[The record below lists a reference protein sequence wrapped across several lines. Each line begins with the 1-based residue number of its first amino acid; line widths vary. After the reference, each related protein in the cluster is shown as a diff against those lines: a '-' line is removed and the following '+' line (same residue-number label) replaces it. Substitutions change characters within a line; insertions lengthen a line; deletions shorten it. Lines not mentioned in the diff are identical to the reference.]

1 MGKPGKKKNV
11 GVGVDFK
18 RVRGKV
24 GKKLPRAVNAT
35 DTTVK
40 AKAISLREQ
49 SVAVERGGAALTSR
63 GLTLRETLSQLSHPA
78 ARVRRDA
85 LVGLGELCASSPEA
99 VRASGSAAL
108 AAAAALASD
117 EDADV
122 RKELARVAGDALFPT
137 LGAPALRASL
147 PLLVARVS
155 AALTHHRPGV
165 RRDALRLLEIVAERV
180 PGEVAREHAAPA
192 LEHFAAMLSHAS
204 RGATLSAGSLS
215 SIATAL
221 AGLRSFLDRIVA
233 EVRRRAEQ
241 DSADAAGATPPPSGV
256 DAGAAGAKPLA
267 DATAGRAGR
276 ARELRAAEVV
286 RAPCAS
292 APSPPVLEA
301 LARAEAG
308 EWRLADLAAA
318 SAHALDARASVARVR
333 AAAPPLAAGDAACFA
348 AVASLDAPSGFG
360 PPDPVPLAPGADA
373 LPADARAAAG
383 ELVPALVLAWQSC
396 GAAGEELDEAS
407 GASAAAA
414 AADAAHALRAALLLA
429 PPGELRVRRAREV
442 AEAVAK
448 RFPLRA
454 AADRESDGASTLAG
468 PGKAVAAPPPS
479 AAEDAAAA
487 RTRLNAAAAALLEA
501 ALPAAELTLPPSA
514 SRAQIAAAQGMSPVA
529 VAKTRRRLATWYLA
543 VLRDDDGGAAA
554 AARATLD
561 AEVYAAALDG
571 ALAPEAA
578 APDQVLDATWAL
590 WRRGAARR
598 PELAALLLGR
608 WRALLCG
615 ERAFAPVSLAHAR
628 RWLEAAPATLWEA
641 RKRLGE
647 LDWRAAALAALALL
661 RDPALRAAPLADAGS
676 DGPAAALA
684 AMQPHL
690 RAVLCAA
697 EPDAA
702 PPAFG
707 LGPWASEAAV
717 SAALL
722 SPELSDEVASSAVA
736 LATNARVPVRSVR
749 SLLCGVAAHPSC
761 VWADGEPSPA
771 LARAAKALARVATA
785 AWPEAAPGR
794 CAELVDGVADAVLG
808 SGPQRAGATLGLVL
822 EEAAALCAA
831 AKGSKRRR
839 RATLSACRALLPV
852 VARVARATTAGASG
866 VDRSD
871 VVGLALGRLAWAA
884 AEERE
889 AAAAREAA
897 GEGPAPAVVAAATP
911 VSAAATSVAE
921 ALVDVEQMASAS
933 WESLNA
939 LLLGAR
945 AVAAG
950 SASEEVFDARWSPGE
965 EVEPLGPL
973 AARLAAHLYSRS
985 GLPHAQSGCVPLPEL
1000 AALVRAARRA
1010 RASEAAAQAA

>member
-85 LVGLGELCASSPEA
+85 LVGLGELCVSAPEA

-122 RKELARVAGDALFPT
+122 RKELARVSEEVLFST
-137 LGAPALRASL
+137 LGSSALRASL

-165 RRDALRLLEIVAERV
+165 RRDALRLLEVIAERV

-192 LEHFAAMLSHAS
+192 LEHFAAMLAHSS

-241 DSADAAGATPPPSGV
+241 DSEDVAQATAAGSQREAEALLRTAKLP
-256 DAGAAGAKPLA
+256 AASYPRSAAESGAKAGKAPKTSCTSSPLPA
-267 DATAGRAGR
+267 
-276 ARELRAAEVV
+276 
-286 RAPCAS
+286 
-292 APSPPVLEA
+292 VLEA
-301 LARAEAG
+301 LARADAA
-308 EWRLADLAAA
+308 EWHPADATLA
-318 SAHALDARASVARVR
+318 SAHALRARASASRVR
-333 AAAPPLAAGDAACFA
+333 AVAPPLAAGDAACFA
-348 AVASLDAPSGFG
+348 SVASLDAPSGFG
-360 PPDPVPLAPGADA
+360 QPDPVSVVPGADA
-373 LPADARAAAG
+373 LNVAARSAAG

-396 GAAGEELDEAS
+396 EAAGEELDEVS
-407 GASAAAA
+407 GASAAVA
-414 AADAAHALRAALLLA
+414 AADAALALRAALVLA
-429 PPGELRVRRAREV
+429 PPGELRVRRAREA

-448 RFPLRA
+448 RFPFRA
-454 AADRESDGASTLAG
+454 VADRESAGASTPGGSAKAG
-468 PGKAVAAPPPS
+468 AASRPSTVEDVAP
-479 AAEDAAAA
+479 A
-487 RTRLNAAAAALLEA
+487 RTRLNAATAALLET
-501 ALPAAELTLPPSA
+501 ALPAAELVLSPGAT
-514 SRAQIAAAQGMSPVA
+514 RAQAAAMPGMSAAA
-529 VAKTRRRLATWYLA
+529 VARTRRRLGAWYLA
-543 VLRDDDGGAAA
+543 VLRDDDGAEDCAED
-554 AARATLD
+554 ATLD
-561 AEVYAAALDG
+561 ASVYAAALDG
-571 ALAPEAA
+571 ALAPGAGPPEEA
-578 APDQVLDATWAL
+578 LDATWTL

-598 PELAALLLGR
+598 PELAALLLER
-608 WRALLCG
+608 WRALLCA
-615 ERAFAPVSLAHAR
+615 ERVFAPVPLAHAR

-641 RKRLGE
+641 RRRLQE

-661 RDPALRAAPLADAGS
+661 RDPALRAVPLADADG
-676 DGPAAALA
+676 DGPAVALA
-684 AMQPHL
+684 AMQPQL

-697 EPDAA
+697 EPEAA
-702 PPAFG
+702 PPAFA
-707 LGPWASEAAV
+707 LGTWAAEAAV

-722 SPELSDEVASSAVA
+722 SPELSDEIAMSAAA
-736 LATNARVPVRSVR
+736 LAANPRVPARCAR
-749 SLLCGVAAHPSC
+749 ALLCGIAAHPSC
-761 VWADGEPSPA
+761 SWADGEPSPA
-771 LARAAKALARVATA
+771 LERAAKALARVATA
-785 AWPEAAPGR
+785 AWPEPAPGR
-794 CAELVDGVADAVLG
+794 CAELVDGLADAVLNAG
-808 SGPQRAGATLGLVL
+808 RARAGTTLGLVL
-822 EEAAALCAA
+822 EEAAAICAA

-839 RATLSACRALLPV
+839 RATVSACRTLLPV
-852 VARVARATTAGASG
+852 VARVSRAEPAGASG

-871 VVGLALGRLAWAA
+871 LVGLALGRLAWAA
-884 AEERE
+884 VEEKEALAGEQAIEAEEG
-889 AAAAREAA
+889 AIPV
-897 GEGPAPAVVAAATP
+897 EGAIA
-911 VSAAATSVAE
+911 
-921 ALVDVEQMASAS
+921 DVERLAVAS
-933 WESLNA
+933 WEALSA

-950 SASEEVFDARWSPGE
+950 EAPEEVCDRRWSPAEG
-965 EVEPLGPL
+965 VEPLGPV
-973 AARLAAHLYSRS
+973 ASRMSVHLYSRS

-1000 AALVRAARRA
+1000 AALVRVARRA
-1010 RASEAAAQAA
+1010 RAQEAAARAA